1 VFVAT
6 LQRSGRLLV
15 YALFAAA
22 CAAVLL
28 NTDRLIAVLS
38 ILDHLVVWGAF
49 LGLYA
54 VALILAGPMSR
65 GLWTGYVY
73 LGVLAAYLTTGLA
86 PALLLVLLGGTVA
99 IGYKIRFSRHSRL
112 REASWGEIALEFMG
126 RVATSASAV
135 FTMVIVATALGAR
148 LPIISLDDTGR
159 LFAVGVAS
167 LLALGVMIAVGM
179 FVLRADRDYLYH
191 YARRSLL
198 FDILLQL
205 TALVLPTIFFNVG
218 LAPTLILVGLLT
230 LQAFRYQ
237 QINRTRD
244 LLDKRDREVST
255 LSSLGQAVSG
265 NLSLGEV
272 LAEVY
277 EQLCQLVEPTHIISA
292 LYDDKS
298 EILEFPQVEATN
310 IQQAPQKRKVSSDL
324 TGWIVR
330 HRQPLMFSISQ
341 VAPTA
346 LTGVDLSQVNAQAF
360 MGVPLTVGDKLI
372 GVLAVAHDTN
382 PSAFNAM
389 DMTILQTVASQ
400 ASLAIRNAS
409 LYNRS
414 VRLANNLSVINQS
427 LQQVMFNLDRDS
439 LVRVASFIACQV
451 TEAERAAVFVVQ
463 ERLGM
468 RLVAEKGLE
477 DILPEGYVIPYRPEL
492 YRQGS
497 RAVDNVA
504 AVEDAELQEMARLI
518 SFQACLEVPLRSSNT
533 LVGMI
538 VVYHHNPHVYELTD
552 ISLLEMLANQVTAA
566 FDNTDLLQ
574 ALELYASEQA
584 QLVHLSRI
592 TTSNLD
598 LERVIL
604 DVTHSIVQMVNIH
617 NVDIAIFRTADSLD
631 LYRAT
636 DSETLER
643 DELRLHDLP
652 EAAIVV
658 ENPQLANPYILYA
671 NDESISPQTRSY
683 MGRRGLAMLA
693 LMPMSVSKQVF
704 GILMLGSVQPVTF
717 VDNTRRLLEMA
728 IHQISAQIHN
738 ARIYTI
744 TEEALSQQLEQLSL
758 IEDIAQKISQSLNQ
772 ETIISN
778 VLDAALRAS
787 QADVA
792 TLALRGEERWEL
804 ITHYPDGHN
813 ENVQVPRADLPNILL
828 QAIEQADIVTDST
841 LSEDSGTFYSQMAV
855 PLTSGE
861 RVLGALCIVRHHA
874 KPFDQEHANFIRS
887 LAGHAAISID
897 NADLLDERQYQI
909 TALTSLRRLTLDVM
923 GSIDEQEVA
932 QYILKT
938 TLRLM
943 NASEASLYGYD
954 NRTDEIVPMSGLR
967 YGDDAFHTVEPR
979 VQPAPIYEALRE
991 RSMITHYSD
1000 LPADYDSQ
1008 GNIIYP
1014 TLCVVPIQRH
1024 NTIRE
1029 VLVFAYDSPREI
1041 NERDRNTIDLLAVQ
1055 IAGFLENVRLNQVI
1069 RNSNNRMRAI
1079 LDSTRD
1085 GIILLDSAG
1094 RIQEANLQANQL
1106 LDVAL
1111 GNAIGESF
1119 YRFVQQNLPE
1129 DSRSLL
1135 ELLNTSASEQAP
1147 EPREIVLERGDTA
1160 LYLQAMVLPVRDG
1173 DGNNLGRLLNLR
1185 DITEEKQLA
1194 RTRESL
1200 QRMVLHDLRS
1210 PMGAIITGLSFIQ
1223 VLVDDIDPAIARDIR
1238 RTLDASLESAGNLMR
1253 LMDTLRDIPRM
1264 KDIVIDPQRT
1274 SIRTLVAKAYESLET
1289 LFAEAN
1295 INFEMAISQDAV
1307 VNVDVDLMRR
1317 VLINLLHNALKFTPE
1332 GGKIMITADYKVDKP
1347 DFIRLTVCDNG
1358 PGIPLHMRERIFNE
1372 FQQVEGQLP
1381 KRGGRGTGLGLTL
1394 CKLAVEAHGG
1404 NIWVESEGALP
1415 GACFAFTVPLDTVA
1429 TAEIAHEKE

>member
-1 VFVAT
+1 MII
-6 LQRSGRLLV
+6 
-15 YALFAAA
+15 YALFVAA
-22 CAAVLL
+22 CIIVLQGAGSMIGV
-28 NTDRLIAVLS
+28 IAS
-38 ILDHLVVWGAF
+38 ADHLVIWGA
-49 LGLYA
+49 LVCLYS

-73 LGVLAAYLTTGLA
+73 FSVMAASLTTGLA
-86 PALLLVLLGGTVA
+86 SALLVALGGGVVA
-99 IGYKIRFSRHSRL
+99 ITYKMRFSRHSRL
-112 REASWGEIALEFMG
+112 REAPWSEVVLEFMG
-126 RVATSASAV
+126 RVAISAAAV
-135 FTMVIVATALGAR
+135 FAFFIVINTLGVR
-148 LPIISLDDTGR
+148 LPIRSLDDAGT
-159 LFAVGVAS
+159 LFTVGVAS
-167 LLALGVMIAVGM
+167 LLALGVMLAVGL
-179 FVLRADRDYLYH
+179 FVLKADRRYLYH
-191 YARRSLL
+191 YVRKSLL
-198 FDILLQL
+198 FDILLQM
-205 TALVLPTIFFNVG
+205 TALVLPVIFFNVG
-218 LAPTLILVGLLT
+218 VAPTLILLGLLT

-255 LSSLGQAVSG
+255 LSNLGQAVSG

-272 LAEVY
+272 LAEIY
-277 EQLCQLVEPTHIISA
+277 DQLCQLVEPTHIISV

-298 EILEFPQVEATN
+298 EILEFPSVEALH
-310 IQQAPQKRKVSSDL
+310 IHQAPQRRKIGSDL
-324 TGWIVR
+324 PDWIVR
-330 HRQPLMFSISQ
+330 HRQPLMFSITQ
-341 VAPTA
+341 VSPTA
-346 LTGVDLSQVNAQAF
+346 LTGVELSQVRAQAF

-372 GVLAVAHDTN
+372 GVLAVSHDTD
-382 PSAFNAM
+382 PDAFNAM
-389 DMTILQTVASQ
+389 DMTILQTVASH

-414 VRLANNLSVINQS
+414 VRLANNLSIINQS
-427 LQQVMFNLDRDS
+427 LHQVMFNLDRDS
-439 LVRVASFIACQV
+439 LVRVAAFIASQV

-477 DILPEGYVIPYRPEL
+477 GVLPEGYIMPYRPEL

-497 RAVDNVA
+497 RAIDNVA
-504 AVEDAELQEMARLI
+504 TVDDAELKEMARLI
-518 SFQACLEVPLRSSNT
+518 GFQACLEVPLRSSNT

-538 VVYHHNPHVYELTD
+538 VVYHSHPHVHEFTD

-604 DVTHSIVQMVNIH
+604 DVTQTIIQMVSIH
-617 NVDIAIFRTADSLD
+617 DAEIAIFRTANVLD
-631 LYRAT
+631 IYRVAG
-636 DSETLER
+636 DETLER
-643 DELRLHDLP
+643 SEIHLHELP
-652 EAAIVV
+652 EASIVL

-683 MGRRGLAMLA
+683 MQKRGFAMLA

-704 GILMLGSVQPVTF
+704 GILMLGSSEPVTF

-772 ETIISN
+772 DTIISN
-778 VLDAALRAS
+778 VLDAALRAA

-792 TLALRGEERWEL
+792 TLALRGKESWEL
-804 ITHYPDGHN
+804 ITHYPDGHD
-813 ENVQVPRADLPNILL
+813 EHIKMQRAEMPVILL

-841 LSEDSGTFYSQMAV
+841 LAQDHRTTYSQMAV

-861 RVLGALCIVRHHA
+861 RVLGALSIVRHQD
-874 KPFDQEHANFIRS
+874 KPFEQEHANFIRS

-897 NADLLDERQYQI
+897 NADLLDERQHQI

-923 GSIDEQEVA
+923 GSLDEQEVTHA
-932 QYILKT
+932 ILQT

-954 NRTDEIVPMSGLR
+954 SRTDEIVPISGMR
-967 YGDDAFHTVEPR
+967 FVDNAFHTVEPR
-979 VQPAPIYEALRE
+979 VQPLPVYTALRE

-1014 TLCVVPIQRH
+1014 TLCIAPIQRH

-1029 VLVFAYDSPREI
+1029 VLVFAYDTPREI
-1041 NERDRNTIDLLAVQ
+1041 TERDRNTIDLLAVQ

-1094 RIQEANLQANQL
+1094 RIQEANLRANQL

-1111 GNAIGESF
+1111 GSAIGESF

-1129 DSRSLL
+1129 DSRALL
-1135 ELLNTSASEQAP
+1135 ELLNAAGSEAP
-1147 EPREIVLERGDTA
+1147 EPREIVLQRDENV
-1160 LYLQAMVLPVRDG
+1160 LYLQAMVLPVRDSE
-1173 DGNNLGRLLNLR
+1173 GNNLGRLLNLR
-1185 DITEEKQLA
+1185 DVTEEKQLA

-1264 KDIVIDPQRT
+1264 KDIVIEPQRT
-1274 SIRTLVAKAYESLET
+1274 SIRALAAKAYESLET

-1295 INFEMAISQDAV
+1295 IHFEMMIEQDAV

-1332 GGKIMITADYKVDKP
+1332 GGRIIISADYKVDKT

-1358 PGIPLHMRERIFNE
+1358 PGIPMHMRERIFNE
-1372 FQQVEGQLP
+1372 FQQVEGQMP

-1404 NIWVESEGALP
+1404 NIWVENEGLLP
-1415 GACFAFTVPLDTVA
+1415 GACFAFTLPLDTVA
-1429 TAEIAHEKE
+1429 TAEIAHEKKP